1 MKWRMA
7 IEPISG
13 GILVTQ
19 KFEYQMKF
27 GAFGAILNSL
37 FLKDKMNSALQEV
50 FERMKTNIEIHN

>member
-1 MKWRMA
+1 MA